1 QASTER
7 LISSKPDVIVELL
20 YGDSLKN
27 ADIAGEL
34 RAWDALASVPA
45 VRAHRVSA
53 LTGDE
58 FVVPGPRV
66 VEATRKLARAIH
78 PDVFK

>member
-1 QASTER
+1 MNFIAARTLEG
-7 LISSKPDVIVELL
+7 LALATALAEE
-20 YGDSLKN
+20 G
-27 ADIAGEL
+27 ADIAKEL
-34 RAWDALASVPA
+34 RAWDALASIPA

-66 VEATRKLARAIH
+66 VEATLKLARVIH
-78 PDVFK
+78 PDVVR